1 LDAVAC
7 PLLAATAPEPTG
19 PAASLKVTVP
29 EGLSTPGASGR
40 FCATTVAARLSG
52 VQANKEVGGGGVRAV
67 VVAAGPT
74 TTVTWLDVM
83 VVVPQTQVEVAVIV
97 WFPAARFEIETFA
110 EVPLPIVAG
119 GMFAPSESVNETVT
133 CAPGLMDAGMIDNVG
148 VRVTV

>member
-7 PLLAATAPEPTG
+7 PLLAATVAEPTG

-29 EGLSTPGASGR
+29 VGLSTPGGSGR

-52 VQANKEVGGGGVRAV
+52 VQANKEVGGGVRVV

-74 TTVTWLDVM
+74 TTVTWAVM
-83 VVVPQTQVEVAVIV
+83 VVVPQIQVEVAVIV
-97 WFPAARFEIETFA
+97 WVPAARFGIETFA
-110 EVPLPIVAG
+110 EVPLPIVAVG
-119 GMFAPSESVNETVT
+119 IVAPSESVNETVT